1 MKICITD
8 FIGIKSGSD
17 SYTKSMKKCLEKLD
31 FNAVCVYSN
40 HHNDSVKYFP
50 NLFDQNLFGK
60 IFSYLKNV
68 IKFYKLLFE
77 STEKVVIHQFFG
89 SINDFPVLVASLF
102 SSQLI
107 LDVHEISM
115 IDKPQPCLDILNK
128 IIFKLSKAR
137 LIIHSPKIK
146 NIFIEMKA
154 RPILQDK
161 YILCNHAPP
170 DIVDEYE
177 IHDIA
182 LRIREFFEENA
193 NSRKFLFF
201 GDIRPSKGIEAFL
214 QMAGSNAFSR
224 DKFLCVGQD
233 SFRIVSNSEGLSPNI
248 FFENR
253 RVSDAELHF
262 LFTNSDYLV
271 LPYQTVSQSGVVE
284 SAVYLKCKIIC
295 SRVFIDSLALIEYE
309 EVIFFDFFE
318 SRSIDF
324 DMLES
329 AIVGKKHGFQKQVF
343 EDYLSYESPHFKRFI
358 LNVGDI
364 D

>member
-50 NLFDQNLFGK
+50 NLFDQNLLGK
-60 IFSYLKNV
+60 ILSYLKN
-68 IKFYKLLFE
+68 IINFYKLLCG
-77 STEKVVIHQFFG
+77 SADKVVIHQFFG

-115 IDKPQPCLDILNK
+115 IDKPQPCLDLLNK
-128 IIFKLSKAR
+128 VMFKLSKAK

-146 NIFIEMKA
+146 NILVEMNA
-154 RPILQDK
+154 RAILQDK

-170 DIVDEYE
+170 EIMDEYE

-182 LRIREFFEENA
+182 IRIRQFFEDNA

-214 QMAGSNAFSR
+214 EMAGSNTFSR

-233 SFRIVSNSEGLSPNI
+233 SFRIVNNSDGLGPNI

-271 LPYQTVSQSGVVE
+271 LPYKTVSQSGVAE
-284 SAVYLKCKIIC
+284 TAVYLKCKIIC
-295 SRVFIDSLALIEYE
+295 SHVFINSLALIEYE

-324 DMLES
+324 NMLET
-329 AIVGKKHGFQKQVF
+329 AIVGKRIGFQKQVF
-343 EDYLSYESPHFKRFI
+343 EDYFSYDSSHFKRFI
-358 LNVGDI
+358 LDI
-364 D
+364 G